1 VEANLLAPLHI
12 YERSPLSQ
20 DAEKTD
26 SSPQIRTLAQQ
37 AQCGINGRNIG
48 VGIWSTA
55 LQPLVHHYPSLVS
68 HLEDIG
74 SYVDNVGYR
83 TPNGDF
89 LATSR
94 LDTHGIFAERDLP
107 NHGHGSEEGKY
118 DPALLFVK
126 EWQFLQALRTHVLEQ
141 QSIGNLHLYTAKDS
155 TDGSTTVSN
164 ITHTD
169 SQFAGNLQF
178 ANGDI
183 SESDYHL
190 IISASGTQCSLR
202 KKYTGY
208 CHLKKLWKRVHNLQ
222 SKDDINPKM
231 DLNAKWE
238 SQQQVEKNMVES
250 RGYTIFRGMAPL
262 THAQA
267 KMHHVSFQ
275 TWGEGDSKRFAA
287 VEMTTNNGTEQ
298 EQMEVWFAT
307 TSNPLLAEEKDL
319 ERRKELLLKE
329 FSDWHDPVRR
339 LVEAT
344 PAELIGREKAV
355 AHKHCVTPVRNVG
368 EILDY
373 QQFQRESQS
382 GVSSGNGIHFN
393 SGPGPV
399 LAFTGDAAMT
409 VDPVLAQGFTIAM
422 EAAADLADTLRLCVG
437 NKASLPT
444 SAPLGLAFNP
454 EALRSSLVLR
464 NQRRYGRMLS
474 LLRSTEL
481 VQALAQPT
489 SMSLSGQ
496 FSKNVVRPIMK
507 WTPNFIRK
515 AVFSVMMKYSLGL
528 YGNYSI
534 STGAGS
540 GVDGEK
546 R

>member
-1 VEANLLAPLHI
+1 M
-12 YERSPLSQ
+12 Q
-20 DAEKTD
+20 DAERPD
-26 SSPQIRTLAQQ
+26 SSLTSRTLVQQ
-37 AQCGINGRNIG
+37 SQCGIHGRNIG

-55 LQPLVHHYPSLVS
+55 LQPLVHHYPSLIS

-94 LDTHGIFAERDLP
+94 LDTHGIFSERDLP
-107 NHGHGSEEGKY
+107 DHGHGAGEGKY

-126 EWQFLQALRTHVLEQ
+126 EWQFLEALRTYVLEQ
-141 QSIGNLHLYTAKDS
+141 QSMGNLHLYTAKDE

-169 SQFAGNLQF
+169 SHFAGNLQF
-178 ANGDI
+178 ENGDI

-202 KKYTGY
+202 KQYTGY
-208 CHLKKLWKRVHNLQ
+208 CHLKQSWKRIHNLQ

-231 DLNAKWE
+231 DLNAEWE
-238 SQQQVEKNMVES
+238 NQQQVEKNIVES
-250 RGYTIFRGMAPL
+250 RGYTVFRGMAPL

-267 KMHHVSFQ
+267 AMHHVSFQ

-287 VEMTTNNGTEQ
+287 VEMTTKNGADQ

-307 TSNPLLAEEKDL
+307 SSNPVLAEEKNL
-319 ERRKELLLKE
+319 ERRKELLIKE
-329 FSDWHDPVRR
+329 FDDWHDPIRM

-344 PAELIGREKAV
+344 PAELIGQEKAM
-355 AHKHCVTPVRNVG
+355 AHRHCVTPVLNVG

-373 QQFQRESQS
+373 QQFHRESQGGVTS
-382 GVSSGNGIHFN
+382 GGGIHFN

-399 LAFTGDAAMT
+399 LSFTGDAAMT

-422 EAAADLADTLRLCVG
+422 EAAADLADTLRLCIG
-437 NKASLPT
+437 NTAPRPG
-444 SAPLGLAFNP
+444 PLGLAFNP
-454 EALRSSLVLR
+454 EALRTSLVLR

-481 VQALAQPT
+481 VQALAQPK
-489 SMSLSGQ
+489 SMSLSGH
-496 FSKNVVRPIMK
+496 FSKKIVRPIMK
-507 WTPNFIRK
+507 LTPNFIRK
-515 AVFSVMMKYSLGL
+515 AVFSVMMKYSLGM
-528 YGNYSI
+528 YGHYSI
-534 STGAGS
+534 SVDS
-540 GVDGEK
+540 SRRNDGEK